1 MKHRSRTWY
10 AVISILVFVAIDH
23 LGDLLHQFNLRRFMP
38 WLLVLAMRNS
48 LEVCSAII
56 GVMLAHGSGIK
67 NAVRELGMTAP
78 AGRAVVF
85 AVIVTL
91 PMLIAF
97 ACGFHLNPKMTFLS
111 VAVGCFIAPFAEEVI
126 FRAYLFKQ
134 LYHRAR
140 LGFWLSALIPSVL
153 FALGH
158 AYQSSNPLE
167 LAGILAVTGIG
178 SIISCWLFMRWQYN
192 LWIIVSLHAAM
203 NLWWEV
209 FAVDDTALGGW
220 LANGARLVTI
230 ACAILLT
237 IFKDRFWPPVTA
249 TDQAA
254 ARSDSA
260 RNDGNRMSFDRWAT
274 EGNGQGNE
282 PISYG

>member
-1 MKHRSRTWY
+1 MKQRSRTWY

-38 WLLVLAMRNS
+38 WLFILAIRNF
-48 LEVCSAII
+48 LEVGTSIM
-56 GVMLAHGSGIK
+56 GVMLAHRGGFK
-67 NAVRELGMTAP
+67 NALRELGMAAP
-78 AGRAVVF
+78 AGRGVAF
-85 AVIVTL
+85 SLIATA

-97 ACGFHLNPKMTFLS
+97 AFGSHLNPKMTFLS

-134 LYHRAR
+134 LYQRGR
-140 LGFWLSALIPSVL
+140 WGFWLSALIPSVL

-158 AYQSSNPLE
+158 VYQSSNPME
-167 LAGILAVTGIG
+167 LLGILAVTGVG
-178 SIISCWLFMRWQYN
+178 SIIGCWLFMRWQYN
-192 LWIIVSLHAAM
+192 LWIVVSLHAAM

-220 LANGARLVTI
+220 LANGARLLTI

-237 IFKDRFWPPVTA
+237 IFKDKFLPPLP
-249 TDQAA
+249 QAA
-254 ARSDSA
+254 GETRSDSA
-260 RNDGNRMSFDRWAT
+260 QDGPAGMSFERWNLAAA
-274 EGNGQGNE
+274 
-282 PISYG
+282 